1 MGNLIA
7 IIILGT
13 ILEIFSIIRLV
24 RSVRRLFKGRRE
36 ENGKSI

>member
-24 RSVRRLFKGRRE
+24 RSVKKLIKEKRE
-36 ENGKSI
+36 END

>member
-24 RSVRRLFKGRRE
+24 HSIKRLIKERRE
-36 ENGKSI
+36 ENDI

>member
-1 MGNLIA
+1 MGKLIA

-13 ILEIFSIIRLV
+13 ILEIFSIIWLV
-24 RSVRRLFKGRRE
+24 RSVKRLIKERRE

>member
-1 MGNLIA
+1 MGNLIV

-24 RSVRRLFKGRRE
+24 RSVKRLIKERRE

>member
-13 ILEIFSIIRLV
+13 ILEIFSISWLV
-24 RSVRRLFKGRRE
+24 RSVKRLIKERRE
-36 ENGKSI
+36 EKW